1 MTNDSLYRSNKV
13 RSFSNTKGTKKG
25 GFIEPLGRGS
35 LGTVFKR
42 IFAQRA
48 IAVKRLEKVMVDGE
62 VKVPK

>member
-1 MTNDSLYRSNKV
+1 MTNDSLYQSNKV
-13 RSFSNTKGTKKG
+13 RSFSSTNETKKD
-25 GFIEPLGRGS
+25 GFIEPLGRVS
-35 LGTVFKR
+35 FGTIFKG